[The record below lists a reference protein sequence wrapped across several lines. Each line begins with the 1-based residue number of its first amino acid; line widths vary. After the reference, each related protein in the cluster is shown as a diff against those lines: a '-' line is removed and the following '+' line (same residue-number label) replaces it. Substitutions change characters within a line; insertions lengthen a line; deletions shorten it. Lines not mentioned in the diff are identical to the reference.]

1 MVFFAEQ
8 RALTVIVLSEYRNF
22 ELMDSGPPIGR
33 RSRIVERKANP
44 SDDGKKNG
52 GEQIKNQRT
61 SSKRAKKE
69 QKGAG
74 HTKESK
80 KMKQVPSPDGEKSGV
95 AGSCAGVLG
104 GALPKCICGQR
115 KSSFPAKV
123 VPGRKTS
130 TRLSSEPRRKE
141 NF

>member
-1 MVFFAEQ
+1 
-8 RALTVIVLSEYRNF
+8 
-22 ELMDSGPPIGR
+22 
-33 RSRIVERKANP
+33 
-44 SDDGKKNG
+44 
-52 GEQIKNQRT
+52 
-61 SSKRAKKE
+61 
-69 QKGAG
+69 
-74 HTKESK
+74 
-80 KMKQVPSPDGEKSGV
+80 MKQVPSPDGEKSWV

-141 NF
+141 KRYLKKCFFTSQNRRSCFSNVHRSSRAHTAAKAGNWRFTCPQVHAGSMKRKVHRTCIGCIVMQKLGRPARRPMR